1 MARKKTVSISRK
13 PSADTVISN
22 GYEPPFTAG
31 PMTLTLNLDS
41 GHQDPLDRSESRAT
55 PSILAYGPL
64 GLTVYSMVYCLSYGF
79 TFSTILLGKC
89 IPGGALIGQAWQDGT
104 GAAQHNFR
112 HE

>member
-13 PSADTVISN
+13 PSADAVTSN
-22 GYEPPFTAG
+22 GYEPPLTAG

-41 GHQDPLDRSESRAT
+41 GHQDPLDGSESRAT
-55 PSILAYGPL
+55 PSVLAYGPL

-79 TFSTILLGKC
+79 TFSTILLGNC